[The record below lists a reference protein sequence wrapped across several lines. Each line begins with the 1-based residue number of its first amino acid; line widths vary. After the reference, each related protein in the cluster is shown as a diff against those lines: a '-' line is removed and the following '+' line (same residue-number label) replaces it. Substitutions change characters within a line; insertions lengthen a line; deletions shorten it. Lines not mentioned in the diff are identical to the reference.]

1 MNDFFEQGQSRH
13 ACPSENSLGRI
24 LRRVCA
30 WVCVL
35 FVATAS
41 MPAMAQEKASPDIKE
56 VVLEHI
62 GDSHEWHV
70 TDIGN
75 KSIVIPLPVIVK
87 SSTGL
92 HVFCSSSF
100 AHEPD
105 EKGYRHGPYSLAL
118 ATQGDNAGKVV
129 ELAADGSES
138 LPLDISIT
146 KTVAVMFINV
156 AILLCCVLIPARWYR
171 RHKADAPAPKGFT
184 GFMEMLIM
192 YVVDEIIKPGVGK
205 GYEKYCP
212 YLLTCFFFIFTCNVM
227 GLVPFPP
234 GGGNV
239 TGNIAVT
246 FFLALCTFVIVQ
258 FSGTKHY
265 WKDIFW
271 PDVPTWL
278 KAPLPLIPVI
288 EFIGIFTKPFA
299 LMIRLF
305 ANMMAGHAIA
315 LAITCIIFLV
325 ASKAIA
331 VQVSMSALSVIMSV
345 FMMCL
350 ECLVCFI
357 QAMVFT
363 MLSAVFIG
371 LARIEP
377 EEE

>member
-1 MNDFFEQGQSRH
+1 MSQIKR
-13 ACPSENSLGRI
+13 L
-24 LRRVCA
+24 LCA
-30 WVCVL
+30 FLIVFAAL
-35 FVATAS
+35 
-41 MPAMAQEKASPDIKE
+41 PLMAEGNGETPNVKE

-70 TDIGN
+70 TDIGD
-75 KSIVIPLPVIVK
+75 KSIVIPLPVIVN
-87 SSTGL
+87 SSTGF
-92 HVFCSSSF
+92 HVFSSSQF
-100 AHEPD
+100 AHEAD

-118 ATQGDNAGKVV
+118 ATQGDNAGKIV
-129 ELAADGSES
+129 ELGADGSES
-138 LPLDISIT
+138 VPFDISIT

-156 AILLCCVLIPARWYR
+156 AILLCCILIPARWYR
-171 RHKADAPAPKGFT
+171 RHKASDPAPKGFT
-184 GFMEMLIM
+184 GFIEMMVM

-205 GYEKYCP
+205 GYEKYTP

-227 GLVPFPP
+227 GLMPFPP

-239 TGNIAVT
+239 TGNLTIT
-246 FFLALCTFVIVQ
+246 FFLALCTFVITQ

-271 PDVPTWL
+271 PEVPTWL
-278 KAPLPLIPVI
+278 KAPVPIIPVI
-288 EFIGIFTKPFA
+288 EFVGIFTKPFA

-315 LAITCIIFLV
+315 LAITSIIFLV
-325 ASKAIA
+325 ASKAVA
-331 VQVSMSALSVIMSV
+331 VALSMSALSVIMSV

-371 LARIEP
+371 LARVEP
-377 EEE
+377 EEA

>member
-1 MNDFFEQGQSRH
+1 MNQIKR
-13 ACPSENSLGRI
+13 LI
-24 LRRVCA
+24 CA
-30 WVCVL
+30 VL
-35 FVATAS
+35 VLLAVIPVMAADKGAT
-41 MPAMAQEKASPDIKE
+41 PDIKE

-62 GDSHEWHV
+62 KDSYGWHV
-70 TDIGN
+70 TDIGD
-75 KSIVIPLPVIVK
+75 KSIVIPLPIIVN
-87 SSTGL
+87 SSTGF
-92 HVFCSSSF
+92 HVFSSSKF
-100 AHEPD
+100 SHEVD
-105 EKGYRHGPYSLAL
+105 GKGYRHGPHSLAI
-118 ATQGDNAGKVV
+118 ATQGYNAGKIV
-129 ELAADGSES
+129 ELGANGEET
-138 LPLDISIT
+138 LPFDISIT

-156 AILLCCVLIPARWYR
+156 VILLCCILIPARWYR
-171 RHKADAPAPKGFT
+171 RHKASDPAPKGFI
-184 GFMEMLIM
+184 GFVEMLVM

-205 GYEKYCP
+205 GYEKYTP
-212 YLLTCFFFIFTCNVM
+212 YLLTCFFFIFICNVM
-227 GLVPFPP
+227 GLIPFPP

-239 TGNIAVT
+239 TGNIAIT
-246 FFLALCTFVIVQ
+246 FFLAFCTFVITQ
-258 FSGTKHY
+258 FSGNKHY

-278 KAPLPLIPVI
+278 KAPAPLIPVI
-288 EFIGIFTKPFA
+288 EFVGIFTKPFA

-331 VQVSMSALSVIMSV
+331 VQLSMSALSVIMSI

-371 LARIEP
+371 LARVEP
-377 EEE
+377 EHN